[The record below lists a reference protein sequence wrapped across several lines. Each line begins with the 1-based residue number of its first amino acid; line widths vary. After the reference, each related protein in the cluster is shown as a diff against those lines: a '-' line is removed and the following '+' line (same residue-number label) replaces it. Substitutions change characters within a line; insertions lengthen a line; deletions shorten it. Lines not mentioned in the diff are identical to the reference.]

1 MCFGPG
7 TNQKYMEDIGT
18 LCVTRPFRIWVL
30 IVQFLVIAVF
40 STSTRYYDI
49 LQLFSRVCVGPG
61 TNHTYMKGI
70 GMLFQDL
77 GSDRPVLGHYSTFKI
92 NSI

>member
-1 MCFGPG
+1 
-7 TNQKYMEDIGT
+7 MEDIGT

-40 STSTRYYDI
+40 SKSTRYYDI

-61 TNHTYMKGI
+61 TKHTYMKEI
-70 GMLFQDL
+70 GMLF
-77 GSDRPVLGHYSTFKI
+77 RIWVLIVQFLVIAVLSKST
-92 NSI
+92 